1 VSQVIF
7 TVNNLMVINWDQ
19 PTAGEQ
25 PELPLVRAA
34 EYVRMSTEHQ
44 EHSTDNQ
51 AAEIRLYAI
60 RRGFEIVRTY
70 ADEGK
75 SGLKLDGRDALKLL
89 LDDIEQGRADY
100 TVLLV
105 YDVSRFGRFQDPDEA
120 ALYELQ
126 CKRAGIAVHYVAEQF
141 ENDGT
146 IGSSIIKTVKRAM
159 AGEYSRELSV
169 KVFAGQANLISL
181 GFRQGGAPGFG
192 LRRMLVDQSGSP
204 KGELARCEQ
213 KSIATDRIILVP
225 GPADEIAIV
234 QEIYQDFTQNG
245 LNERDIANRLNERGI
260 LSDLGRPWTRGTI
273 HEILINEKYIGNNVW
288 GRTSFK
294 LKRKHVAN
302 AQLDWIRSDG
312 AFAPIVDRDI
322 FEQVKTI
329 IAARSNR
336 LTDDQMLEM
345 LGTILGQNGCLSG
358 LIIDEAENCPSSS
371 AFHSRFGSLLRAYSL
386 VGFTPDHDY
395 RYLEINR
402 SLRRF
407 HPVVLQD
414 IIKGIDASGGSVD
427 QNPLTDMLT
436 INREF
441 TAAIVIARCKRTA
454 AGSSRWKI
462 RLDTALRPDIT
473 IAIRM
478 DSENEHP
485 QDYYILPRLDMRDA
499 VLRLAEHNGLSLDAY
514 RYGSLDAFYELT
526 TRSTLRRAA

>member
-1 VSQVIF
+1 VSQIIF
-7 TVNNLMVINWDQ
+7 TVNILMVINWDQ

-60 RRGFEIVRTY
+60 RRGYEIVRTY

-75 SGLKLDGRDALKLL
+75 SGLKLDGRDALKSL
-89 LDDIEQGRADY
+89 LDDIEQGRADF

-159 AGEYSRELSV
+159 AGEYS
-169 KVFAGQANLISL
+169 L

-192 LRRMLVDQSGSP
+192 LRRMLVDQSGTP

-225 GPADEIAIV
+225 GPTAEIAIV
-234 QEIYQDFTQNG
+234 QEIYQDFARNG
-245 LNERDIANRLNERGI
+245 RNEREIANRLNERGI
-260 LSDLGRPWTRGTI
+260 LSDLGRSWTRGTI

-302 AQLDWIRSDG
+302 AQTDWIRSDG
-312 AFAPIVDRDI
+312 AFAPIVDVAI
-322 FEQVKTI
+322 FEQVRVI

-336 LTDDQMLEM
+336 LSDDEM
-345 LGTILGQNGCLSG
+345 LDMLSVILIQKGCLSG
-358 LIIDEAENCPSSS
+358 LIIDEADNCPSSS
-371 AFHSRFGSLLRAYSL
+371 AFHFRFGSLLRAYSL

-402 SLRRF
+402 SLRRY
-407 HPVVLQD
+407 HPIVLHD
-414 IIKGIDASGGSVD
+414 VMNSIETSGGSVV
-427 QNPLTDMLT
+427 QNPLTDLLT
-436 INREF
+436 VNGEF
-441 TAAIVIARCKRTA
+441 TAAVVIARCKLTA

-462 RLDTALRPDIT
+462 RLDAALKL
-473 IAIRM
+473 
-478 DSENEHP
+478 
-485 QDYYILPRLDMRDA
+485 LPRLDMRDA

-514 RYGSLDAFYELT
+514 RYDSLEAFYELT
-526 TRSTLRRAA
+526 ARSTLRRAA